1 VGAAEES
8 EFRSA
13 GASGLI
19 RWTMALWGQLRPKG
33 PFCFQ
38 PEQCGSTAKHAGTNG
53 FAVGA
58 QRKTR

>member
-19 RWTMALWGQLRPKG
+19 RWMMALWGLLRPKG
-33 PFCFQ
+33 PFCFR
-38 PEQCGSTAKHAGTNG
+38 PVSARPGHSIVAVHAGTYG
-53 FAVGA
+53 
-58 QRKTR
+58 R

>member
-19 RWTMALWGQLRPKG
+19 RWMMALWGVVAPQGAFLFQAGVGPPRP
-33 PFCFQ
+33 
-38 PEQCGSTAKHAGTNG
+38 
-53 FAVGA
+53 
-58 QRKTR
+58 